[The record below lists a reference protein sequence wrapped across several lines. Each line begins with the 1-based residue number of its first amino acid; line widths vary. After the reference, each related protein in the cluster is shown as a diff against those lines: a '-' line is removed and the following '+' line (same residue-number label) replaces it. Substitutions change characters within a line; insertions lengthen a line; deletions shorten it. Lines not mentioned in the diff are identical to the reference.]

1 MGGAVQPVLSM
12 ERGTLNGDD
21 DDDDDDEWLH
31 LPWPLNMEIMND
43 PLVVQTFYKLLLGFT
58 H

>member
-21 DDDDDDEWLH
+21 DDDDDV
-31 LPWPLNMEIMND
+31 PWYGRNLAKNSAI
-43 PLVVQTFYKLLLGFT
+43 
-58 H
+58 

>member
-21 DDDDDDEWLH
+21 DDDDGVKSTTAMWQLS
-31 LPWPLNMEIMND
+31 
-43 PLVVQTFYKLLLGFT
+43 
-58 H
+58 

>member
-21 DDDDDDEWLH
+21 DDDDDDEPSSH
-31 LPWPLNMEIMND
+31 GREECCPKVASI
-43 PLVVQTFYKLLLGFT
+43 TKI
-58 H
+58 